1 MTLTTLIGLELRR
14 LGLAGV
20 GVAAV
25 WGACGERAT
34 RWAPDAHQEL
44 LYALGCVAALWL
56 LFFAA
61 LGNFSFGGTVRQ
73 IENFASRYVAASA
86 ERQDHFSRF
95 FWLTSAGLFVAVGFF
110 RRHSLTQP
118 GGAATSHSREMPH
131 G

>member
-1 MTLTTLIGLELRR
+1 MITPHASARQSWHLADACYHGLR
-14 LGLAGV
+14 LAGWL
-20 GVAAV
+20 AV
-25 WGACGERAT
+25 T
-34 RWAPDAHQEL
+34 
-44 LYALGCVAALWL
+44 LGCVAALWL

-61 LGNFSFGGTVRQ
+61 LGNFSFGGTVLQ

-118 GGAATSHSREMPH
+118 GDAATSHSREITH

>member
-1 MTLTTLIGLELRR
+1 MITPHASARQSSHLADACYHGLR
-14 LGLAGV
+14 LAGWL
-20 GVAAV
+20 AV
-25 WGACGERAT
+25 T
-34 RWAPDAHQEL
+34 
-44 LYALGCVAALWL
+44 LGCVAALWL